1 MIKNAFI
8 QKSYSKWKRNDT
20 NKKLVFKIETIFKT
34 EKKLNSD
41 FQPERVQTDMLS
53 ISSIESS
60 KNSSK
65 KSNSLDLKRNKRN
78 EYDVV
83 MPYQKY
89 I

>member
-1 MIKNAFI
+1 MIQTKNW
-8 QKSYSKWKRNDT
+8 YSKLKRFL
-20 NKKLVFKIETIFKT
+20 KPK
-34 EKKLNSD
+34 KKLNSD